1 MYVYTG
7 KLQANSAGASEGTS
21 MGTREGTRERT
32 SARPRLRQRPALALV
47 PSAQHTRLHSC
58 QLVVH
63 AAPLQ
68 LLHAA
73 PQVDIESKVWS
84 APSFFSFNRWNQAQK
99 EEADEEEEAGEEGW
113 EEEEE
118 EVEEEEEEEYE
129 EEIDAGTA
137 WGQRAPPYLELVFH
151 LGGLSEHAHGQGLID
166 IACHVIGCHL
176 TQDTRVR
183 DALDDVA
190 RWWLPRR
197 RVPFE
202 SRYEDSRCA

>member
-73 PQVDIESKVWS
+73 PQVHIESKVWS

-99 EEADEEEEAGEEGW
+99 EEADEE
-113 EEEEE
+113 
-118 EVEEEEEEEYE
+118 VEEEEEYE